1 MAARRPSVSGYSGE
15 VSSSLKT
22 DRPGRAV
29 FLDRDG
35 VLNRNIWYEDTG
47 AWEAP
52 RSLAE
57 FDLHEGV
64 LPALALLRDAGFALF
79 VVSNQPNVVNGKGS
93 ADVLAAQDARLREAL
108 AEAGVDLAEAFY
120 CTHHPDFTGECPCRK
135 PSPHFLEHA
144 ARSHNIALARS
155 WMVGDRV
162 TDMQCGR
169 GAGARTAWIHTG
181 QEPDSPDPA
190 LVDLMGKSLAE
201 VAAKIRSAP

>member
-1 MAARRPSVSGYSGE
+1 MSTFAKPDASR
-15 VSSSLKT
+15 
-22 DRPGRAV
+22 RAV

-35 VLNRNIWYEDTG
+35 VLNRNVWYEDTA

-52 RSLAE
+52 RSLDE
-57 FDLHEGV
+57 FTLHEGA

-93 ADVLAAQDARLREAL
+93 AEVLAAQDERLREAL
-108 AEAGVDLAEAFY
+108 AAAGVDLAEAFY

-135 PSPHFLEHA
+135 PSPHFLEQA
-144 ARSHNIALARS
+144 AREHGIALAES
-155 WMVGDRV
+155 WMIGDRV

-169 GAGARTAWIHTG
+169 GAGARTAWIYTG

-190 LVDLMGKSLAE
+190 LVDVSGQSLAE
-201 VAAKIRSAP
+201 IVEKIGSAPRV